1 MKQIKF
7 ILINETSSPSPT
19 PATLSSLAPDF
30 RHSHIVDAAGLSR
43 SDLIKLLQLAR
54 SHYPEAKI
62 LSLSEIHGGN
72 IHPSDSMNQLRK
84 ELSDYP

>member
-1 MKQIKF
+1 MKNVKYI
-7 ILINETSSPSPT
+7 ILNETSSPSPT

-30 RHSHIVDAAGLSR
+30 RHSHIVDSAGLSR
-43 SDLIKLLQLAR
+43 SDLIKLLLLAR

-72 IHPSDSMNQLRK
+72 IHPSDSINELRRA
-84 ELSDYP
+84 LSDFT

>member
-7 ILINETSSPSPT
+7 ILLNETSSPSPT
-19 PATLSSLAPDF
+19 PATLGRLAPDF
-30 RHSHIVDAAGLSR
+30 RHSHVVDAAGLSR
-43 SDLIKLLQLAR
+43 SDLIKVLLLAR

-62 LSLSEIHGGN
+62 LSLSEIAGGK

-84 ELSDYP
+84 ELSDYL

>member
-1 MKQIKF
+1 MKNVKYI
-7 ILINETSSPSPT
+7 ILNETSSPSPT

-43 SDLIKLLQLAR
+43 SDLIKLLLLAR

-62 LSLSEIHGGN
+62 LSLSEINGGI
-72 IHPSDSMNQLRK
+72 IHPSDSMNELRRA
-84 ELSDYP
+84 LSDFT

>member
-7 ILINETSSPSPT
+7 ILLNETSSPSPS

-30 RHSHIVDAAGLSR
+30 RHSHIVDSAGLSR
-43 SDLIKLLQLAR
+43 SDLIKLLHLAR

-62 LSLSEIHGGN
+62 LSLSEINGGN
-72 IHPSDSMNQLRK
+72 IHPSDSMNELRQ